1 MSLVLGFDVYGTLV
15 DTDSVRQRLAEL
27 MGDLA
32 GVFAARWGEKQLE
45 YSFRRGLM
53 QNYADFSLCRR
64 QALDY
69 CCELMAQPLTEA
81 ERESLMAV
89 YQSLPAFDEV
99 PEVLAQL
106 AAQGHRLFAFSN
118 DSAAAVAALLER
130 AGIAEYFEEVVSA
143 EEQRSFKPNPAVYS
157 YFVRRAAAQGRQC
170 WLISGNAFDVIG
182 AASAGLQ
189 TAWVQ
194 RSSDTVFDPWGIEP
208 TVTLLALDQL
218 PAALIESQF
227 K

>member
-15 DTDSVRQRLAEL
+15 DTGSVRQRLAEL

-99 PEVLAQL
+99 SEVLAQL

-118 DSAAAVAALLER
+118 GSAAAVAALLER